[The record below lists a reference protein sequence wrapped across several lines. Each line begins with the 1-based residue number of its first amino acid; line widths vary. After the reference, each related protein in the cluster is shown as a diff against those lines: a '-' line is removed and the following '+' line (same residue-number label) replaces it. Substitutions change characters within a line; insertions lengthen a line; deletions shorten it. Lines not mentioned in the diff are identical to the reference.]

1 MTDQT
6 EITAC
11 TTWDE
16 MITNED
22 ILRSIFSFG
31 FEKPSPIQGRAIPII
46 SSGKDLIA
54 QAQSGTGKTA
64 AFSVGALTRINFS
77 EKNVQAIIIAPTHEL
92 ARQIASVCKSMCSM
106 VHGSNVSCFV
116 GGSSVSE
123 DLRTIEQDGPQVV
136 VGTPGRIF
144 DLIRRRYLETSY
156 VKIMVIDEADEML
169 SVGFKDQIQDIFR
182 SMPEN
187 VQTAIFSATLNKDV
201 IELTKRFM
209 IDPVMITINAEK
221 LTLEGIQQYAVML
234 QSDGLKFDMLK
245 RIYGGNN
252 ISACVIYCNTVERV
266 EHLVQAMTEDGFTVC
281 AIHGKMSKQDREES
295 MRKFR
300 GGETRCLISSDI
312 TARGIDV
319 QQVGVVINFDI
330 TQNVHTY
337 LHRIG
342 RSGRWGRKGVAI
354 NFATFRDR
362 FLLEDLEKYYHI
374 QIAPMPENLML
385 Q

>member
-1 MTDQT
+1 MTEQT

-11 TTWDE
+11 GTWEE

-46 SSGKDLIA
+46 AKGRDIIA

-64 AFSVGALTRINFS
+64 AFSVGALTRVDFA
-77 EKNVQAIIIAPTHEL
+77 EKNIQALIIAPTHEL
-92 ARQIASVCKSMCSM
+92 ARQITNVCQNVCSL
-106 VHGSNVSCFV
+106 VPGSCVRCFV
-116 GGSSVSE
+116 GGSSVAE
-123 DLRTIEQDGPQVV
+123 DLRTIETDCPHVV
-136 VGTPGRIF
+136 VGTPGRIL

-156 VKIMVIDEADEML
+156 VKILVIDEADEML

-182 SMPEN
+182 SLPET

-201 IELTKRFM
+201 VDLTKKFM
-209 IDPVMITINAEK
+209 IDPAMITVDAEK
-221 LTLEGIQQYAVML
+221 LTLDGIKQYAVML
-234 QSDGLKFDMLK
+234 QSDSHKFDVLK
-245 RIYGGNN
+245 RIFGGNN
-252 ISACVIYCNTVERV
+252 IPACVIYCNTVERV
-266 EHLVQAMTEDGFTVC
+266 EHLVSAMTEDGFAVS
-281 AIHGKMSKQDREES
+281 AIHGKMSKQEREEA
-295 MRKFR
+295 MRRFR
-300 GGETRCLISSDI
+300 EGETRCLISSDI

-342 RSGRWGRKGVAI
+342 RSGRWGRKGTAI
-354 NFATFRDR
+354 NFATYRDR
-362 FLLEDLEKYYHI
+362 FLLEDLEKYYRI
-374 QIAPMPENLML
+374 QIAPLPENLMF
-385 Q
+385 

>member
-1 MTDQT
+1 MTEQT

-11 TTWDE
+11 GTWEE

-46 SSGKDLIA
+46 AKGRDIIA

-64 AFSVGALTRINFS
+64 AFSVGALTRIDFA
-77 EKNVQAIIIAPTHEL
+77 EKNIQALIIAPTHEL
-92 ARQIASVCKSMCSM
+92 ARQITNVCQNVCSL
-106 VHGSNVSCFV
+106 VPGSCVRCFV
-116 GGSSVSE
+116 GGSSVAE
-123 DLRTIEQDGPQVV
+123 DLRTIETDCPHVV
-136 VGTPGRIF
+136 VGTPGRIL

-156 VKIMVIDEADEML
+156 VKILVIDEADEML

-182 SMPEN
+182 SLPET

-201 IELTKRFM
+201 VDLTKKFM
-209 IDPVMITINAEK
+209 IDPAMITVDAEK
-221 LTLEGIQQYAVML
+221 LTLDGIKQYAVML
-234 QSDGLKFDMLK
+234 QSDSHKFDVLK
-245 RIYGGNN
+245 RIFGGNN
-252 ISACVIYCNTVERV
+252 IPACVIYCNTVERV
-266 EHLVQAMTEDGFTVC
+266 EHLVSAMTEDGFAVS
-281 AIHGKMSKQDREES
+281 AIHGKMSKQEREEA
-295 MRKFR
+295 MRRFR
-300 GGETRCLISSDI
+300 EGETRCLISSDI

-342 RSGRWGRKGVAI
+342 RSGRWGRKGTAI
-354 NFATFRDR
+354 NFATYRDR
-362 FLLEDLEKYYHI
+362 FLLEDLEKYYRI
-374 QIAPMPENLML
+374 QIAPLPENLMF
-385 Q
+385 

>member
-1 MTDQT
+1 MTEQT

-11 TTWDE
+11 ATWEE

-46 SSGKDLIA
+46 AKGRDIIA

-64 AFSVGALTRINFS
+64 AFSVGALTRIDFAD
-77 EKNVQAIIIAPTHEL
+77 KNVQALIIAPTHEL
-92 ARQIASVCKSMCSM
+92 ARQIAEVCQNMCSS
-106 VHGSNVSCFV
+106 VPGGCVRCFV
-116 GGSSVSE
+116 GGSSVAE
-123 DLRTIEQDGPQVV
+123 DLRTIENESPHVV
-136 VGTPGRIF
+136 VGTPGRIL

-156 VKIMVIDEADEML
+156 VKILVVDEADEML

-182 SMPEN
+182 SLPET

-201 IELTKRFM
+201 VDLTKKFM
-209 IDPVMITINAEK
+209 IDPIMITVNAEK
-221 LTLEGIQQYAVML
+221 LTLDGIRQYAVML
-234 QSDGLKFDMLK
+234 QSDGHKFDVLK
-245 RIYGGNN
+245 RIFGGNN
-252 ISACVIYCNTVERV
+252 IPACVIYCNTVERV
-266 EHLVQAMTEDGFTVC
+266 EHLVSAMTEDGFAVS
-281 AIHGKMSKQDREES
+281 AIHGKMSKQEREDA
-295 MRKFR
+295 MRRFR
-300 GGETRCLISSDI
+300 EGQVRCLISSDI

-342 RSGRWGRKGVAI
+342 RSGRWGRKGTAI
-354 NFATFRDR
+354 NFATYRDR

-374 QIAPMPENLML
+374 QIAPLPENLSF
-385 Q
+385 

>member
-1 MTDQT
+1 MTEQT

-11 TTWDE
+11 GTWEE

-46 SSGKDLIA
+46 AKGRDIIA

-64 AFSVGALTRINFS
+64 AFSVGALTRIDFA
-77 EKNVQAIIIAPTHEL
+77 EKNTQALIIAPTHEL
-92 ARQIASVCKSMCSM
+92 ARQITNVCQNVCSL
-106 VHGSNVSCFV
+106 VPGSCVRCFV
-116 GGSSVSE
+116 GGSSVAE
-123 DLRTIEQDGPQVV
+123 DLRTIETDCPHVV
-136 VGTPGRIF
+136 VGTPGRIL

-156 VKIMVIDEADEML
+156 VKILVIDEADEML

-182 SMPEN
+182 SLPET

-201 IELTKRFM
+201 VDLTKKFM
-209 IDPVMITINAEK
+209 IDPAMITVDAEK
-221 LTLEGIQQYAVML
+221 LTLDGIKQYAVML
-234 QSDGLKFDMLK
+234 QSDSHKFDVLK
-245 RIYGGNN
+245 RIFGGNN
-252 ISACVIYCNTVERV
+252 IPACVIYCNTVERV
-266 EHLVQAMTEDGFTVC
+266 EHLVSAMTEDGFAVS
-281 AIHGKMSKQDREES
+281 AIHGKMSKQDREEA
-295 MRKFR
+295 MRRFR
-300 GGETRCLISSDI
+300 EGETRCLISSDI

-342 RSGRWGRKGVAI
+342 RSGRWGRKGTAI
-354 NFATFRDR
+354 NFATYRDR
-362 FLLEDLEKYYHI
+362 FLLEDLEKYYRI
-374 QIAPMPENLML
+374 QIAPLPENLMF
-385 Q
+385 

>member
-1 MTDQT
+1 MTEQT

-11 TTWDE
+11 GTWEE

-46 SSGKDLIA
+46 ANGRDIIA

-64 AFSVGALTRINFS
+64 AFSVGALTRIDFA
-77 EKNVQAIIIAPTHEL
+77 EKNTQALIIAPTHEL
-92 ARQIASVCKSMCSM
+92 ARQITNVCQNVCSL
-106 VHGSNVSCFV
+106 VPGSCVRCFV
-116 GGSSVSE
+116 GGSSVAE
-123 DLRTIEQDGPQVV
+123 DLRTIETDGPHVV
-136 VGTPGRIF
+136 VGTPGRIL

-156 VKIMVIDEADEML
+156 VKILVIDEADEML

-182 SMPEN
+182 SLPET

-201 IELTKRFM
+201 VDLTKKFM
-209 IDPVMITINAEK
+209 IDPAMITVDAEK
-221 LTLEGIQQYAVML
+221 LTLDGIKQYAVML
-234 QSDGLKFDMLK
+234 QSDSHKFDVLK
-245 RIYGGNN
+245 RIFGGNN
-252 ISACVIYCNTVERV
+252 IPACVIYCNTVERV
-266 EHLVQAMTEDGFTVC
+266 EHLVSAMTEDGFAVS
-281 AIHGKMSKQDREES
+281 AIHGKMSKPEREEA

-300 GGETRCLISSDI
+300 EGETRCLISSDI

-342 RSGRWGRKGVAI
+342 RSGRWGRKGTAI
-354 NFATFRDR
+354 NFATYRDR
-362 FLLEDLEKYYHI
+362 FLLEDLEKYYRI
-374 QIAPMPENLML
+374 QIAPLPENLMF
-385 Q
+385 

>member
-1 MTDQT
+1 MTEQT

-11 TTWDE
+11 GTWEE

-46 SSGKDLIA
+46 AKGRDIIA

-64 AFSVGALTRINFS
+64 AFSVGALTRIDFA
-77 EKNVQAIIIAPTHEL
+77 EKNTQALIIAPTHEL
-92 ARQIASVCKSMCSM
+92 ARQITNVCQNVCSL
-106 VHGSNVSCFV
+106 VPGSCVRCFV
-116 GGSSVSE
+116 GGSSVAE
-123 DLRTIEQDGPQVV
+123 DLRTIETDGPHVV
-136 VGTPGRIF
+136 VGTPGRIL

-156 VKIMVIDEADEML
+156 VKILVIDEADEML

-182 SMPEN
+182 SLPET

-201 IELTKRFM
+201 VDLTKKFM
-209 IDPVMITINAEK
+209 IDPAMITVDAEK
-221 LTLEGIQQYAVML
+221 LTLDGIKQYAVML
-234 QSDGLKFDMLK
+234 QSDSHKFDVLK
-245 RIYGGNN
+245 RIFGGNN
-252 ISACVIYCNTVERV
+252 IPACVIYCNTVERV
-266 EHLVQAMTEDGFTVC
+266 EHLVSAMTEDGFAVS
-281 AIHGKMSKQDREES
+281 AIHGKMSKPEREEA
-295 MRKFR
+295 MRRFR
-300 GGETRCLISSDI
+300 EGETRCLISSDI

-342 RSGRWGRKGVAI
+342 RSGRWGRKGTAI
-354 NFATFRDR
+354 NFATYRDR
-362 FLLEDLEKYYHI
+362 FLLEDLEKYYRI
-374 QIAPMPENLML
+374 QIAPLPENLMF
-385 Q
+385 

>member
-1 MTDQT
+1 MTEQI

-11 TTWDE
+11 ATWEE

-46 SSGKDLIA
+46 AKGRDIIA

-64 AFSVGALTRINFS
+64 AFSVGALTRIDFA
-77 EKNVQAIIIAPTHEL
+77 EKNTQALIIAPTHEL
-92 ARQIASVCKSMCSM
+92 ARQITNVCQNVCSL
-106 VHGSNVSCFV
+106 VPGSCVRCFV
-116 GGSSVSE
+116 GGSSVAE
-123 DLRTIEQDGPQVV
+123 DLRTIETDGPHVV
-136 VGTPGRIF
+136 VGTPGRIL

-156 VKIMVIDEADEML
+156 VKILVIDEADEML

-182 SMPEN
+182 SLPET

-201 IELTKRFM
+201 VDLTKKFM
-209 IDPVMITINAEK
+209 IDPVMITVDAEK
-221 LTLEGIQQYAVML
+221 LTLDGIKQYAVML
-234 QSDGLKFDMLK
+234 QSDSHKFDVLK
-245 RIYGGNN
+245 RIFGGNN
-252 ISACVIYCNTVERV
+252 IPACVIYCNTVERV
-266 EHLVQAMTEDGFTVC
+266 EHLVSAMTEDGFAVS
-281 AIHGKMSKQDREES
+281 AIHGKMSKPEREEA
-295 MRKFR
+295 MRRFR
-300 GGETRCLISSDI
+300 EGETRCLISSDI

-342 RSGRWGRKGVAI
+342 RSGRWGRKGTAI
-354 NFATFRDR
+354 NFATYRDR
-362 FLLEDLEKYYHI
+362 FLLEDLEKYYRI
-374 QIAPMPENLML
+374 QIAPLPENLMF
-385 Q
+385 

>member
-1 MTDQT
+1 MTEQT

-11 TTWDE
+11 GTWEE

-46 SSGKDLIA
+46 AKGRDIIA

-77 EKNVQAIIIAPTHEL
+77 EKSTQALIIAPTHEL
-92 ARQIASVCKSMCSM
+92 ARQITNVCQNVCSL
-106 VHGSNVSCFV
+106 VPGSCVRCFV
-116 GGSSVSE
+116 GGSSVAE
-123 DLRTIEQDGPQVV
+123 DLRTIETDGPHVV
-136 VGTPGRIF
+136 VGTPGRIL

-156 VKIMVIDEADEML
+156 VKILVIDEADEML

-182 SMPEN
+182 SLPET

-201 IELTKRFM
+201 VDLTKKFM
-209 IDPVMITINAEK
+209 IDPAMITVDAEK
-221 LTLEGIQQYAVML
+221 LTLDGIKQYAVML
-234 QSDGLKFDMLK
+234 QSDSHKFDVLK
-245 RIYGGNN
+245 RIFGGNN
-252 ISACVIYCNTVERV
+252 IPACVIYCNTVERV
-266 EHLVQAMTEDGFTVC
+266 EHLVSAMTEDGFAVS
-281 AIHGKMSKQDREES
+281 AIHGKMSKQEREEA
-295 MRKFR
+295 MRRFR
-300 GGETRCLISSDI
+300 EGETRCLISSDI

-342 RSGRWGRKGVAI
+342 RSGRWGRKGTAI
-354 NFATFRDR
+354 NFATYRDR
-362 FLLEDLEKYYHI
+362 FLLEDLEKYYRI
-374 QIAPMPENLML
+374 QIAPLPENLMF
-385 Q
+385 

>member
-1 MTDQT
+1 MTEQT

-11 TTWDE
+11 ATWEE

-46 SSGKDLIA
+46 AKGRDIIA

-64 AFSVGALTRINFS
+64 AFSVGALTRIDFA
-77 EKNVQAIIIAPTHEL
+77 EKNTQALIIAPTHEL
-92 ARQIASVCKSMCSM
+92 ARQITNVCQNVCSL
-106 VHGSNVSCFV
+106 VPGSCVRCFV
-116 GGSSVSE
+116 GGSSVAE
-123 DLRTIEQDGPQVV
+123 DLRTIETDGPHVV
-136 VGTPGRIF
+136 VGTPGRIL

-156 VKIMVIDEADEML
+156 VKILVIDEADEML

-182 SMPEN
+182 SLPET

-201 IELTKRFM
+201 VDLTKKFM
-209 IDPVMITINAEK
+209 IDPVMITVDAEK
-221 LTLEGIQQYAVML
+221 LTLDGIKQYAVML
-234 QSDGLKFDMLK
+234 QSDSHKFDVLK
-245 RIYGGNN
+245 RIFGGNN
-252 ISACVIYCNTVERV
+252 IPACVIYCNTVERV
-266 EHLVQAMTEDGFTVC
+266 EHLVSAMTEDGFAVS
-281 AIHGKMSKQDREES
+281 AIHGKMSKPEREEA
-295 MRKFR
+295 MRRFR
-300 GGETRCLISSDI
+300 EGETRCLISSDI

-342 RSGRWGRKGVAI
+342 RSGRWGRKGTAI
-354 NFATFRDR
+354 NFATYRDR
-362 FLLEDLEKYYHI
+362 FLLEDLEKYYRI
-374 QIAPMPENLML
+374 QIAPLPENLMF
-385 Q
+385 

>member
-1 MTDQT
+1 MTEQT

-11 TTWDE
+11 GTWEE

-46 SSGKDLIA
+46 AKGRDIIA

-64 AFSVGALTRINFS
+64 AFSVGALTRIDFAENS
-77 EKNVQAIIIAPTHEL
+77 TQALIIAPTHEL
-92 ARQIASVCKSMCSM
+92 ARQITNVCQNVCSL
-106 VHGSNVSCFV
+106 VPGSCVRCFV
-116 GGSSVSE
+116 GGSSVAE
-123 DLRTIEQDGPQVV
+123 DLRTIETDCPHVV
-136 VGTPGRIF
+136 VGTPGRIL

-156 VKIMVIDEADEML
+156 VKILVIDEADEML

-182 SMPEN
+182 SLPET

-201 IELTKRFM
+201 VDLTKKFM
-209 IDPVMITINAEK
+209 IDPAMITVDAEK
-221 LTLEGIQQYAVML
+221 LTLDGIKQYAVML
-234 QSDGLKFDMLK
+234 QSDSHKFDVLK
-245 RIYGGNN
+245 RIFGGNN
-252 ISACVIYCNTVERV
+252 IPACVIYCNTVERV
-266 EHLVQAMTEDGFTVC
+266 EHLVSAMTEDGFAVS
-281 AIHGKMSKQDREES
+281 AIHGKMSKPEREEA
-295 MRKFR
+295 MRRFR
-300 GGETRCLISSDI
+300 EGETRCLISSDI

-342 RSGRWGRKGVAI
+342 RSGRWGRKGTAI
-354 NFATFRDR
+354 NFATYRDR
-362 FLLEDLEKYYHI
+362 FLLEDLEKYYRI
-374 QIAPMPENLML
+374 QIAPLPENLMF
-385 Q
+385 

>member
-1 MTDQT
+1 MTEQT

-11 TTWDE
+11 ATWEE

-46 SSGKDLIA
+46 AKGRDIIA

-64 AFSVGALTRINFS
+64 AFSVGALTRIDFA
-77 EKNVQAIIIAPTHEL
+77 EKNTQALIIAPTHEL
-92 ARQIASVCKSMCSM
+92 ARQITNVCQNVCSL
-106 VHGSNVSCFV
+106 VPGSCVRCFV
-116 GGSSVSE
+116 GGSSVAE
-123 DLRTIEQDGPQVV
+123 DLRTIETDGPHVV
-136 VGTPGRIF
+136 VGTPGRIL

-156 VKIMVIDEADEML
+156 VKILVIDEADEML

-182 SMPEN
+182 SLPET

-201 IELTKRFM
+201 VDLTKKFM
-209 IDPVMITINAEK
+209 IDPVMITVDAEK
-221 LTLEGIQQYAVML
+221 LTLDGIKQYAVML
-234 QSDGLKFDMLK
+234 QSDSHKFDVLK
-245 RIYGGNN
+245 RIFGGNN
-252 ISACVIYCNTVERV
+252 IPACVIYCNTVERV
-266 EHLVQAMTEDGFTVC
+266 EHLVSAMTEDGFAVS
-281 AIHGKMSKQDREES
+281 AIHGKMSKPEREEA
-295 MRKFR
+295 MRRFR
-300 GGETRCLISSDI
+300 EGETRCLISSDI

-342 RSGRWGRKGVAI
+342 RSGRWGRKGTAI
-354 NFATFRDR
+354 NFATYRDR
-362 FLLEDLEKYYHI
+362 FLLEDVEKYYRI
-374 QIAPMPENLML
+374 QIAPLPENLMF
-385 Q
+385 